1 MDRSLATF
9 RLRGDDLAPDEIS
22 GLLGASPT
30 KVQWK
35 GQELIGHTSRRV
47 RIAKTGSWQLN
58 VAWREPEN
66 LEAQILEILDQ
77 LTPDLGVWS
86 ALSHFQPNMFCG
98 IFMGSSNDGLI
109 LSAKALQA
117 LGERGIA
124 LELDVYGLGDERPDT
139 EA

>member
-1 MDRSLATF
+1 MNQ
-9 RLRGDDLAPDEIS
+9 P
-22 GLLGASPT
+22 
-30 KVQWK
+30 
-35 GQELIGHTSRRV
+35 RR
-47 RIAKTGSWQLN
+47 I
-58 VAWREPEN
+58 
-66 LEAQILEILDQ
+66 
-77 LTPDLGVWS
+77 
-86 ALSHFQPNMFCG
+86 G